1 METRMVP
8 TDCQAKIIHKLGLQ
22 GTLLEQLVLTPGVL
36 SDPESYMDSPSL
48 MRFAV
53 DVRRA
58 LATEGWY
65 PPAVVAPV
73 RSRSPR

>member
-8 TDCQAKIIHKLGLQ
+8 TDCQAKIIRKLGLQ

-36 SDPESYMDSPSL
+36 SDPELYMDSPSL

-58 LATEGWY
+58 LAAEGWC
-65 PPAVVAPV
+65 PPAVMAPV
-73 RSRSPR
+73 RSRSSR